1 MGSLPDGP
9 LLDAVREA
17 AARAHAAQNDVSR
30 LQEVADGKL
39 ARLQAMHD
47 AERALRRRAEAEVAV
62 LGRCLRDAE
71 AFHALR
77 EVQADVRAAKQ
88 AQQAQA
94 LRAVLE
100 HQSRVA
106 KEQRQEQAGAHARVA
121 KLEFE
126 REQLLLRLARLEEQR
141 SALRSQQQQQQQLLQ
156 LQREQLQREQLQ
168 QQAVRPRLEH
178 EHVPRAPAEAVAKE
192 ERLEAD
198 GCDGTASAVANVA
211 ELKVAELEAALALAR
226 GEAALLAQRCGAQ
239 QALPSG
245 SAASTGEASEAEP
258 AEAAEAAPAPRCRA
272 LGSRPGTA
280 QQATRRPSAHSKAH
294 SKGAVSAAVPA
305 PPAPRGEGRRSSQPD
320 PRLPSGRRPS
330 GRRSGSSAAPALEAS
345 GPGGAPPTALTPAL
359 TEGGSCD
366 SARSEVSLEVKG
378 EVQGLRE
385 QLERVMARFASQ
397 PAERESGRA
406 DGADGTGGGAMGEA
420 FSCVEGEI
428 EQLELA
434 LQLATKYASLTPVL
448 QAQSARLSSSR
459 LSSSSSTPRGRTTPG
474 SSEGSLAGTSLAS
487 RSSAVPPMAM
497 R

>member
-1 MGSLPDGP
+1 MGLPDGP
-9 LLDAVREA
+9 LLDAVRAA

-39 ARLQAMHD
+39 ARLQATHD

-100 HQSRVA
+100 HQSR
-106 KEQRQEQAGAHARVA
+106 AGAHARVA
-121 KLEFE
+121 KLEYE

-141 SALRSQQQQQQQLLQ
+141 SALRSQQQQQQQLLQLQREQ

-198 GCDGTASAVANVA
+198 GCDGTDSALANVA

-258 AEAAEAAPAPRCRA
+258 AEAAEAAPAPR
-272 LGSRPGTA
+272 
-280 QQATRRPSAHSKAH
+280 
-294 SKGAVSAAVPA
+294 
-305 PPAPRGEGRRSSQPD
+305 
-320 PRLPSGRRPS
+320 
-330 GRRSGSSAAPALEAS
+330 
-345 GPGGAPPTALTPAL
+345 
-359 TEGGSCD
+359 CD

-459 LSSSSSTPRGRTTPG
+459 LSSSNSTPRGRTTPG

>member
-1 MGSLPDGP
+1 MLQ
-9 LLDAVREA
+9 LQRE
-17 AARAHAAQNDVSR
+17 
-30 LQEVADGKL
+30 
-39 ARLQAMHD
+39 
-47 AERALRRRAEAEVAV
+47 
-62 LGRCLRDAE
+62 
-71 AFHALR
+71 
-77 EVQADVRAAKQ
+77 
-88 AQQAQA
+88 
-94 LRAVLE
+94 
-100 HQSRVA
+100 
-106 KEQRQEQAGAHARVA
+106 
-121 KLEFE
+121 
-126 REQLLLRLARLEEQR
+126 
-141 SALRSQQQQQQQLLQ
+141 Q

-192 ERLEAD
+192 ERPEAD
-198 GCDGTASAVANVA
+198 GCDGTDSAVANVA

-294 SKGAVSAAVPA
+294 SKGAVSGAVPA
-305 PPAPRGEGRRSSQPD
+305 PPAPRGERRRGSQPDPRSSQPD

-345 GPGGAPPTALTPAL
+345 GPGGAPPTALTPAP

-385 QLERVMARFASQ
+385 QLERVMARGASQ

>member
-1 MGSLPDGP
+1 M
-9 LLDAVREA
+9 
-17 AARAHAAQNDVSR
+17 
-30 LQEVADGKL
+30 
-39 ARLQAMHD
+39 
-47 AERALRRRAEAEVAV
+47 
-62 LGRCLRDAE
+62 
-71 AFHALR
+71 
-77 EVQADVRAAKQ
+77 
-88 AQQAQA
+88 
-94 LRAVLE
+94 
-100 HQSRVA
+100 
-106 KEQRQEQAGAHARVA
+106 
-121 KLEFE
+121 
-126 REQLLLRLARLEEQR
+126 RLARLEEQR
-141 SALRSQQQQQQQLLQ
+141 SALRSQQQQQQQLLQLQREQ

-198 GCDGTASAVANVA
+198 GCDGTDSAVANVA

-258 AEAAEAAPAPRCRA
+258 AEPAEAAPAPRCRA

-294 SKGAVSAAVPA
+294 SKGAVSGAVPA

-345 GPGGAPPTALTPAL
+345 GPGGAPPTALTPAP

-474 SSEGSLAGTSLAS
+474 SSASEGSLAGTSLAS

>member
-1 MGSLPDGP
+1 MGLPDGP
-9 LLDAVREA
+9 LLDAVRAA

-39 ARLQAMHD
+39 ARLQATHD

-100 HQSRVA
+100 HQSR
-106 KEQRQEQAGAHARVA
+106 AGAHARVA

-141 SALRSQQQQQQQLLQ
+141 SALRSQQQQQQQLLQLQREQ

-258 AEAAEAAPAPRCRA
+258 AEAAEAAPAPR
-272 LGSRPGTA
+272 
-280 QQATRRPSAHSKAH
+280 
-294 SKGAVSAAVPA
+294 
-305 PPAPRGEGRRSSQPD
+305 
-320 PRLPSGRRPS
+320 
-330 GRRSGSSAAPALEAS
+330 GSSAAPALEAS

-459 LSSSSSTPRGRTTPG
+459 LSSSSSTPRGRATPG
-474 SSEGSLAGTSLAS
+474 SSASEGSLAGTSLAS